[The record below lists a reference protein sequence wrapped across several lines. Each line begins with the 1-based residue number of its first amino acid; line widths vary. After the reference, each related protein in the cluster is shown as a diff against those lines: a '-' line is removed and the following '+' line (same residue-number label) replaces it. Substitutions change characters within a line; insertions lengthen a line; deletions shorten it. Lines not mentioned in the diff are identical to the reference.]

1 MRRVLRYTLILL
13 LVSFLSYAFV
23 KEIARLYFLY
33 KENQRIEGRIFELQ
47 LENKRLKK
55 KIEALKN
62 DQRFIEKVAREELG
76 MIKEGEKVFKFKE

>member
-33 KENQRIEGRIFELQ
+33 EENQRIEGRIFELQ